1 MTPTPSILPHA
12 NPFMNILLLKLETV
26 EVWLAANSA
35 AMPTQLE
42 LNSIVF
48 CFRIFSPFLWKY
60 ILYFDSSIP
69 AIKLV
74 TDKAA
79 IRRWMVFDTIFLFL
93 GCVICPVLIGVTKIL
108 HPNLLPNY
116 RLIDAVIAS
125 IFILGGGGIV
135 TSELALLFF
144 RFEACSAFRH
154 LIKAERNIQFAGGKF

>member
-1 MTPTPSILPHA
+1 
-12 NPFMNILLLKLETV
+12 MNILLLLKLETV
-26 EVWLAANSA
+26 EFWLAAKLA

-42 LNSIVF
+42 LNSIAF

-60 ILYFDSSIP
+60 IVYFDTSIP

-93 GCVICPVLIGVTKIL
+93 GCFICPSLIGLTKIL
-108 HPNLLPNY
+108 HPSLLPNY
-116 RLIDAVIAS
+116 RLIDAVVAS
-125 IFILGGGGIV
+125 IIILAGGCIV
-135 TSELALLFF
+135 TVELTFLFF

-154 LIKAERNIQFAGGKF
+154 LIKEERNIQFAGGKSLIQSVKLYVSL